1 MQFSLILDA
10 LWGAAWLEIPPSR
23 PQVPKLIGSTSYFQL
38 YTEVQPWLL
47 AKGLGNGNRQSASLR
62 EFSVQVCS
70 LMWPASMQ
78 SWVPA
83 KNAGSGSRR
92 AECFMTVLSC
102 QFVTHILTLVEAP
115 ACTLH
120 ALANGGTGFSQQHSS
135 SQTSARPLQ
144 LQCSS
149 ERLRKGRVMGGGFV
163 PFWRYADRPNSSGRR
178 SIQRSH

>member
-1 MQFSLILDA
+1 MIRDSPKSSPSPQAHWINLVFSTLH
-10 LWGAAWLEIPPSR
+10 WGAAMTSCQRSGQW
-23 PQVPKLIGSTSYFQL
+23 QQAIGFF
-38 YTEVQPWLL
+38 
-47 AKGLGNGNRQSASLR
+47 KGI
-62 EFSVQVCS
+62 SVQVCS
-70 LMWPASMQ
+70 LMWLASMQ